1 MQSEY
6 ERWVESMSKDR
17 IKELLAQ
24 LQDEIR
30 STDMDDELK
39 TLMTDLDTDIHNVIE
54 NDEEVNALIDRAKE
68 VEAGFATRYPAAERF
83 MREVIDALVRM
94 GI

>member
-1 MQSEY
+1 
-6 ERWVESMSKDR
+6 MSKNR

-30 STDMDDELK
+30 NTDMDDELK
-39 TLMTDLDTDIHNVIE
+39 TLVSDLDSDIHAVIE

>member
-1 MQSEY
+1 
-6 ERWVESMSKDR
+6 MSKNR
-17 IKELLAQ
+17 SKELLAQ

-30 STDMDDELK
+30 NTDMDDELK
-39 TLMTDLDTDIHNVIE
+39 TLVSDLDSDIQTVIE

>member
-1 MQSEY
+1 
-6 ERWVESMSKDR
+6 MSKDR
-17 IKELLAQ
+17 IRELLAQ

-30 STDMDDELK
+30 NTDMDDELK
-39 TLMTDLDTDIHNVIE
+39 TLVSDIDSDIHTVIE
-54 NDEEVNALIDRAKE
+54 NDAEVKALIDRAKE

>member
-1 MQSEY
+1 
-6 ERWVESMSKDR
+6 MSKDR

-30 STDMDDELK
+30 NTDMDDELK
-39 TLMTDLDTDIHNVIE
+39 TLVSDLDSDIHDVME

>member
-1 MQSEY
+1 
-6 ERWVESMSKDR
+6 MSNKEIR
-17 IKELLAQ
+17 ELLAR

-30 STDMDDELK
+30 NTELDEDTRALVR
-39 TLMTDLDTDIHNVIE
+39 DLDDDIHGLLSAHGQSERDSV
-54 NDEEVNALIDRAKE
+54 LQKAKE
-68 VEAGFATRYPAAERF
+68 LETNFATEHPAIERF

>member
-1 MQSEY
+1 MN
-6 ERWVESMSKDR
+6 KDR

-30 STDMDDELK
+30 DTDMDDELK
-39 TLMTDLDTDIHNVIE
+39 TLASDLDSDIHTVME
-54 NDEEVNALIDRAKE
+54 NDDEVNALIDRAKE
-68 VEAGFATRYPAAERF
+68 MEAEFATRYPAAERF

>member
-1 MQSEY
+1 
-6 ERWVESMSKDR
+6 
-17 IKELLAQ
+17 
-24 LQDEIR
+24 
-30 STDMDDELK
+30 
-39 TLMTDLDTDIHNVIE
+39 
-54 NDEEVNALIDRAKE
+54 LIDRAKE

>member
-1 MQSEY
+1 
-6 ERWVESMSKDR
+6 MSKDR

-24 LQDEIR
+24 LQDEILN
-30 STDMDDELK
+30 TDMDDELK
-39 TLMTDLDTDIHNVIE
+39 TLVSDLDSDIHTVME

-83 MREVIDALVRM
+83 LREVIDALVRM

>member
-1 MQSEY
+1 
-6 ERWVESMSKDR
+6 MSKDR
-17 IKELLAQ
+17 IRELLAQ

-30 STDMDDELK
+30 NTDMDDELK
-39 TLMTDLDTDIHNVIE
+39 TLVSDLDSDIHAVIE

-83 MREVIDALVRM
+83 LREVIDALGRM

>member
-1 MQSEY
+1 
-6 ERWVESMSKDR
+6 MSKDR
-17 IKELLAQ
+17 IKELLGQ

-30 STDMDDELK
+30 NTDMDDELK
-39 TLMTDLDTDIHNVIE
+39 MLVSDLDSDIHTVME

>member
-1 MQSEY
+1 
-6 ERWVESMSKDR
+6 MSKNR

-30 STDMDDELK
+30 NTDMDDELK
-39 TLMTDLDTDIHNVIE
+39 TLVSDLDSDIQTVIE
-54 NDEEVNALIDRAKE
+54 NDEEVNVLIDRAKE

>member
-1 MQSEY
+1 MG
-6 ERWVESMSKDR
+6 KDR

-24 LQDEIR
+24 LQEEMR
-30 STDMDDELK
+30 STDMDEELQ
-39 TLMTDLDTDIHNVIE
+39 TLISDLDNDIHNVIE
-54 NDEEVNALIDRAKE
+54 NDEDMNALIDRAKE
-68 VEAGFATRYPAAERF
+68 MEAGFATRHPAAERF

>member
-1 MQSEY
+1 
-6 ERWVESMSKDR
+6 MSKNR

-30 STDMDDELK
+30 NTDMDDELK
-39 TLMTDLDTDIHNVIE
+39 TLVSDLDSDIHTVIE

-83 MREVIDALVRM
+83 LREVIDALVRM

>member
-1 MQSEY
+1 
-6 ERWVESMSKDR
+6 MSKDR
-17 IKELLAQ
+17 IKELLGQ

-30 STDMDDELK
+30 NTDMDDELR
-39 TLMTDLDTDIHNVIE
+39 TLVSDLDSDMHTVID
-54 NDEEVNALIDRAKE
+54 NDEAVNALIDRAKE

>member
-1 MQSEY
+1 
-6 ERWVESMSKDR
+6 MSKDR

-30 STDMDDELK
+30 NTDMDDELK
-39 TLMTDLDTDIHNVIE
+39 TLVSDLDNDIHTVMD
-54 NDEEVNALIDRAKE
+54 NDEAVSALIDRAKE
-68 VEAGFATRYPAAERF
+68 VEAGFATRYPTAERF

>member
-1 MQSEY
+1 
-6 ERWVESMSKDR
+6 
-17 IKELLAQ
+17 
-24 LQDEIR
+24 
-30 STDMDDELK
+30 MDDELK
-39 TLMTDLDTDIHNVIE
+39 QLMSDLDNDIQTVIE
-54 NDEEVNALIDRAKE
+54 NDEEVNVLIDRAKE

>member
-1 MQSEY
+1 
-6 ERWVESMSKDR
+6 MSKDR
-17 IKELLAQ
+17 IKKLLAQ

-39 TLMTDLDTDIHNVIE
+39 TLMSDLDNDIHNVIE
-54 NDEEVNALIDRAKE
+54 NDDEVSALVDRAKE
-68 VEAGFATRYPAAERF
+68 LEAGFATRYPAAERF
-83 MREVIDALVRM
+83 MREVVDALVRM

>member
-1 MQSEY
+1 
-6 ERWVESMSKDR
+6 MSKDR
-17 IKELLAQ
+17 IRELLAQ

-30 STDMDDELK
+30 NTDMDDELK
-39 TLMTDLDTDIHNVIE
+39 TLVSDLDSDIHAVIE

>member
-1 MQSEY
+1 
-6 ERWVESMSKDR
+6 MSKDR

-30 STDMDDELK
+30 KTDMDDELK
-39 TLMTDLDTDIHNVIE
+39 TLMSDLDSDIHDVIE

-68 VEAGFATRYPAAERF
+68 LEAGFATRYPAAERF

>member
-1 MQSEY
+1 
-6 ERWVESMSKDR
+6 MSKDR

-24 LQDEIR
+24 LQDEILN
-30 STDMDDELK
+30 TDMDDELK
-39 TLMTDLDTDIHNVIE
+39 TLVSDLDSDIHTVIE